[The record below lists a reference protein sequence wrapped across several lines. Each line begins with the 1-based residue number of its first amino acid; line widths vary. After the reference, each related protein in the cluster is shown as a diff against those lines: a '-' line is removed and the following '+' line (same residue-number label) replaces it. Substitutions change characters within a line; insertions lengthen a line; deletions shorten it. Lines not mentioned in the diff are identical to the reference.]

1 MPIETYHIPA
11 LLKESINGLDIKPEG
26 IYADVTFGGGG
37 HSRAIMSALGPE
49 GRLYGFDQDIDAQAN
64 SINDSRF
71 TFVYSNFRFLRNF
84 MLYYGVEHLDGI
96 MADLGVSFHHFDS
109 PDRGFSFRADGPL
122 DMRMNR
128 NATLTAAKII
138 DEYTVDQLTQLFRLY
153 GELRQSRQIA
163 QTIEKARRQAPITST
178 ARLLDVIR
186 PCRDPK
192 HEKKELAQG
201 FQALRIEVN
210 DEMDALRQFLEQA
223 LLTLKP
229 GGRLCVITY
238 HSLEDRLV
246 KNFMRSGNFDG
257 KIETDFYGRS
267 LAPFRLLT
275 SKPVSPGQDEVD
287 RNPRSRSAKLRIAQR
302 SEKI

>member
-1 MPIETYHIPA
+1 
-11 LLKESINGLDIKPEG
+11 
-26 IYADVTFGGGG
+26 
-37 HSRAIMSALGPE
+37 
-49 GRLYGFDQDIDAQAN
+49 
-64 SINDSRF
+64 
-71 TFVYSNFRFLRNF
+71 

-186 PCRDPK
+186 PCIDPK
-192 HEKKELAQG
+192 HEKKELAQV

>member
-1 MPIETYHIPA
+1 
-11 LLKESINGLDIKPEG
+11 
-26 IYADVTFGGGG
+26 
-37 HSRAIMSALGPE
+37 
-49 GRLYGFDQDIDAQAN
+49 
-64 SINDSRF
+64 
-71 TFVYSNFRFLRNF
+71 
-84 MLYYGVEHLDGI
+84 
-96 MADLGVSFHHFDS
+96 
-109 PDRGFSFRADGPL
+109 
-122 DMRMNR
+122 
-128 NATLTAAKII
+128 
-138 DEYTVDQLTQLFRLY
+138 
-153 GELRQSRQIA
+153 
-163 QTIEKARRQAPITST
+163 
-178 ARLLDVIR
+178 
-186 PCRDPK
+186 
-192 HEKKELAQG
+192 
-201 FQALRIEVN
+201 
-210 DEMDALRQFLEQA
+210 MDALRQFLEQA